1 MIVINREVTMQQN
14 GNWVPTD
21 SRTLPPTF
29 SQVAESERK
38 AEAARADDHILRTA
52 VDNEWALY
60 GGQRALER
68 HNTTFTPQEGYS
80 VPDTTKDELS
90 RLYGYEIAQDITKD
104 VKSPEQ
110 LQFNMANAK
119 ADKDRND
126 ILARN
131 GFTGFA
137 AQLFAGIA
145 DPAGWAASVVAA
157 PVAGAWKVGR
167 IGRILKT
174 AAIAG
179 AENAALE
186 AVVNQGDYQRDADD
200 VMLAFGF
207 GAIMGGTI
215 GAATRERIHGGK
227 LGDDADVPTAE
238 PNNPLRTVVDGAD
251 DFDRNA
257 SKAVQEAMEYDAY
270 MAIRDRDPL
279 KSGDVD
285 IDYSIAKHTEAL
297 TADANYRFSSKD
309 KGNLKKQIRE
319 LEAEAAS
326 MRSKKVDAQAEAAAK
341 AGAPKSKT
349 EALDWEVQKKA
360 LARRYDEPH
369 AELVARIE
377 EAKATLAK
385 MDNVTK
391 AKDELKRF
399 SNLSRE
405 EKLKELGLDIKPEPV
420 PMKRAVQD
428 ALAAIKAERASKQ
441 TPTMKFDEAQKVA
454 EQASKQEPDNLSAAR
469 VEGSEIQGEQFDL
482 SDSMEDL
489 MDTLAREAY
498 ASKVKPVK
506 WAGNMGSVSSVIM
519 NSKNPVFRGL
529 GLRLL
534 ENAQGG
540 SYHGKTAAILADVNN
555 NLIRSAEKNRYND
568 GFSQFIKDNN
578 LRAIDYL
585 NPAVTRDFNN
595 QVYTAIVSG
604 ITENTSPGVK
614 LAAEGIADKFKK
626 GLELRK
632 AAGEK
637 GFEDVKSAKDYVPVI
652 FDGIKI
658 TEAVNRLGSK
668 EAVIDLLSLGY
679 QTGKYKMGKKAADAL
694 AKVQYV
700 RGSDS
705 TLSSRVA
712 FDRVVSQE
720 QQAVLIADL
729 KKAGVPDS
737 IIDNFIE
744 GTELSEMAESV
755 SNRAKA
761 SMGINTQAS
770 YGGMRVQ
777 DLLNTNIGELA
788 DNYAKEAAGGAA
800 LARMGFP
807 TTQSAL
813 NAIDAAERA
822 GRNMAGMDAEAIKQ
836 LRAEAD
842 MLRDSVR
849 LINGNTVDADPNS
862 GIVKGTRRVRE
873 ITGLLRL
880 GQMGFAQV
888 PEIARSVVKM
898 GLGTVLHSVPATRF
912 LRSRAAREG
921 GVAQGRLLEP
931 ELREMEELIGYIG
944 EDNWLTG
951 WNVRHDE
958 FGESMDNLG
967 RLSKI
972 ADNGLAMGSRIN
984 LWLSGFK
991 AVQGGSEKIVAR
1003 SINKRLKEHLSGGR
1017 KLPQADLDE
1026 VGLDEA
1032 TMKRLQ
1038 RHFDENPAHADYN
1051 GQQVRMMNFDAMEPD
1066 LRETVGVAVRR
1077 MGGRLIQRNFIGDE
1091 GIWMNKWWGKA
1102 LTQFK
1107 SFSIVSIEKQLIHDL
1122 RGDKIQAAMI
1132 LSWSTLLGFAAYATQ
1147 MQMQAL
1153 GREDSDKFLRDKFST
1168 QSMAM
1173 GVFNKLPQVA
1183 GFGLAGDA
1191 LATFGLMPDSMMQA
1205 PGRLGFQKQG
1215 FGELVAGAGV
1225 IGDAVGAINMMSRY
1239 ATGDDDV
1246 STRQVV
1252 DKVRRLVPLA
1262 NTIGIGQ
1269 MTKAS
1274 VDLLED

>member
-1 MIVINREVTMQQN
+1 MQQN
-14 GNWVPTD
+14 GNWVPVD
-21 SRTLPPTF
+21 NRTLPPTF

-38 AEAARADDHILRTA
+38 AEALRANDKVMTTA
-52 VDNEWALY
+52 IDNEWALY
-60 GGQRALER
+60 AGQRAIER
-68 HNTTFTPQEGYS
+68 HTTEFAPQEGYA
-80 VPDTTKDELS
+80 VPQETKDVLS
-90 RLYGYEIAQDITKD
+90 RDYGYEIAQDIIKD

-119 ADKDRND
+119 ADKDRNEV
-126 ILARN
+126 LARN
-131 GFTGFA
+131 GFAGFG
-137 AQLFAGIA
+137 AQLFAGLA
-145 DPAGWAASVVAA
+145 DPVGWGLSIVAA
-157 PVAGAWKVGR
+157 PVAGAFKVGR
-167 IGRILKT
+167 IGKILKT
-174 AAIAG
+174 AALSG

-200 VMLAFGF
+200 ILMAFGV
-207 GAIMGGTI
+207 GSVLGGTI
-215 GAATRERIHGGK
+215 GAMSRERVRGGTS
-227 LGDDADVPTAE
+227 GEGADIPPST
-238 PNNPLRTVVDGAD
+238 PDNPLRNVVDGAD
-251 DFDRNA
+251 EFDRNA
-257 SKAVQEAMEYDAY
+257 SKAVQDAMEYDAY
-270 MAIRDRDPL
+270 MAVRDREPL
-279 KSGDVD
+279 QANEVD
-285 IDYSIAKHTEAL
+285 LDYSIGKHQESL
-297 TADANYRFSSKD
+297 EADANYRFSAKD
-309 KGNLKKQIRE
+309 KGNLKQQIRQ
-319 LEAEAAS
+319 LEAEAEG
-326 MRSKKVDAQAEAAAK
+326 MRGRKVDAQAEAAAQR
-341 AGAPKSKT
+341 GAVKTKS
-349 EALDWEVQKKA
+349 EDLDWTVQKKA
-360 LARRYDEPH
+360 LARRYDEPI
-369 AELVARIE
+369 ASIVARID
-377 EAKATLAK
+377 EAKAALAK
-385 MDNVTK
+385 MDNVGK
-391 AKDELKRF
+391 AKSELKRF
-399 SNLSRE
+399 ANLSRE
-405 EKLKELGLDIKPEPV
+405 DKIKELGLDIKSEPV
-420 PMKRAVQD
+420 PMSRAVKE
-428 ALAAIKAERASKQ
+428 AVAAIKAERAAKQ
-441 TPTMKFDEAQKVA
+441 TPTMKFDEAQKA
-454 EQASKQEPDNLSAAR
+454 TETAANKETDNLSAAR

-482 SDSMEDL
+482 SENMEDL

-498 ASKVKPVK
+498 TSKVKPIK
-506 WAGNMGSVSSVIM
+506 WAGNMGSVSSVLM

-529 GLRLL
+529 ALRLL

-540 SYHGKTAAILADVNN
+540 SYHGKTASILSDVNN
-555 NLIRSAEKNRYND
+555 NLIRSAEMNRYND

-585 NPAVTRDFNN
+585 NPAVSRDFNN
-595 QVYTAIVSG
+595 QVYSAIVNKLPD
-604 ITENTSPGVK
+604 TTPPGVR
-614 LAAEGIADKFKK
+614 LAAEGIIDKFKK

-637 GFEDVKSAKDYVPVI
+637 GFDDVKSAADYVPVI
-652 FDGIKI
+652 YDGIKV
-658 TEAVNRLGSK
+658 TEAVNRLGGK
-668 EAVIDLLSLGY
+668 EGVIELLSKGY

-700 RGSDS
+700 RASDS

-720 QQAVLIADL
+720 QQAMLIADL

-761 SMGINTQAS
+761 SMGINTQATW
-770 YGGMRVQ
+770 GGMKVQ
-777 DLLNTNIGELA
+777 DLLNTNIAELA
-788 DNYAKEAAGGAA
+788 DNYGKEAAGGAA

-822 GRNMAGMDAEAIKQ
+822 GRNMVGMDPGAIKQ

-862 GIVKGTRRVRE
+862 GIVRGTRRVRE
-873 ITGLLRL
+873 VTGILRL

-888 PEIARSVVKM
+888 PEIARSIVKM

-912 LRSRAAREG
+912 LRSRLAREG
-921 GVAQGRLLEP
+921 KSAQGKLLEP
-931 ELREMEELIGYIG
+931 ELREMEEVVGYIG

-958 FGESMDNLG
+958 FGENADNLG
-967 RLSKI
+967 RLSRI

-1026 VGLDEA
+1026 IGLNEEVMA
-1032 TMKRLQ
+1032 RLK
-1038 RHFDENPAHADYN
+1038 RHFDDNPAYADYN
-1051 GQQVRMMNFDAMEPD
+1051 GEKVRMMNFDAMEPD

-1122 RGDKIQAAMI
+1122 RGDKIQASMI
-1132 LSWSTLLGFAAYATQ
+1132 LAWSTLLGYAAYATQ
-1147 MQMQAL
+1147 MQMQAI
-1153 GREDSDKFLRDKFST
+1153 GREDSDKFLRDKFSP

-1191 LATFGLMPDSMMQA
+1191 LATFGLMPDAMMQA
-1205 PGRLGFQKQG
+1205 PGRLGFQRQG

-1225 IGDAVGAINMMSRY
+1225 IGDAVGTINMMTRY
-1239 ATGDDDV
+1239 ASGDDDV